1 MRAPSGLAAL
11 EPGREAVETAA
22 RVRAGAEG
30 REVPEAVGRDDEAG
44 VVTAGGRVARSQHRS
59 AVGRDSACIAGVVVV
74 GGRWSLIMSAVMGD
88 GRGGIIVDGR
98 SVVMVALLVKV
109 DGRGLVMV
117 PSLVKRA
124 VMVGR
129 IFALG
134 SNKHD
139 CI

>member
-59 AVGRDSACIAGVVVV
+59 AVGRDSACIAGVVVDDETQRRRCCFQLFISLAL
-74 GGRWSLIMSAVMGD
+74 GRHVSAVVCNIRCVPNRSP
-88 GRGGIIVDGR
+88 RGIV
-98 SVVMVALLVKV
+98 
-109 DGRGLVMV
+109 
-117 PSLVKRA
+117 
-124 VMVGR
+124 
-129 IFALG
+129 
-134 SNKHD
+134 
-139 CI
+139 